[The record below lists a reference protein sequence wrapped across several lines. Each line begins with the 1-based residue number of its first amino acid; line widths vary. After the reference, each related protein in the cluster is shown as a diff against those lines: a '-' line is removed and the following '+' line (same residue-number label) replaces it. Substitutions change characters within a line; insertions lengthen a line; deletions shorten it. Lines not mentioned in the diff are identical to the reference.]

1 MKSIWFIVPVLLA
14 GCSYA
19 MPISGGSENGGTV
32 NLVATSYGEDNAM
45 EAAQRHCDQYHRV
58 ARMLHHD
65 ESSNSMSFTCEVPGK
80 PYFDGPI
87 NPGG

>member
-1 MKSIWFIVPVLLA
+1 MMKYLGLFFLGVLG

-19 MPISGGSENGGTV
+19 MPITGASENGGTV

-45 EAAQRHCDQYHRV
+45 EAAQRHCDQFHRV

-65 ESSNSMSFTCEVPGK
+65 ESSNTLSFTCEAPEK
-80 PYFDGPI
+80 P
-87 NPGG
+87 